1 MKLIHNERK
10 FMGFSQQHLPYLSY
24 LCKCIFSVRV
34 RTYIDIHVY
43 IYTLV
48 MSRDT
53 GRAQV
58 NLQINIRRDY
68 RYNLIASNEQVFRVL
83 LKG

>member
-1 MKLIHNERK
+1 MKLNHNERK

-43 IYTLV
+43 IYIHWLCHVTQGEHKSIFRSILGETIDTISLRAT
-48 MSRDT
+48 SRSS
-53 GRAQV
+53 V
-58 NLQINIRRDY
+58 Y
-68 RYNLIASNEQVFRVL
+68 F
-83 LKG
+83 

>member
-43 IYTLV
+43 IYIGYV
-48 MSRDT
+48 T

-83 LKG
+83 LKR